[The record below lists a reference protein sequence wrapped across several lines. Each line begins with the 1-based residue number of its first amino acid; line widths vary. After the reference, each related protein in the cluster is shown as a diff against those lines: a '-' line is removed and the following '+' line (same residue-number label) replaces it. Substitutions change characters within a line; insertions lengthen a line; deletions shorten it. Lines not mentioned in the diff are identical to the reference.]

1 MKNISKLVL
10 GMLFVFGMTSMADT
24 KVAEAENVDAA
35 KKMDCYYAFVACDN
49 HAPDDYGH
57 FMECMD
63 DNGC

>member
-1 MKNISKLVL
+1 
-10 GMLFVFGMTSMADT
+10 MTSMADT